1 MKSISDEVH
10 EAILEEAREFES
22 QEILK
27 RFFKIETDNREVAEQ
42 IVGRVLFSD
51 TRFRKTGSG
60 TWAAVQV
67 MAVEDL
73 PIHETPFLLFF
84 CEGAEDLARETVAH
98 GASYCFLLCR
108 GGAGGEE
115 VVLGD
120 LLKHINS
127 YVFVPYDRKSLN
139 CLRRLYRSRSPLAA
153 ELKTLSVRTLCA
165 ALCPGVS
172 LRTWD
177 DIIREFSIMNLTPS
191 GPHAKVQNLQWV
203 LEHALSAAEKR
214 GLEVTRD
221 LLRFGAPS
229 PTRVDFARYGF
240 DREWLSEIPQCPG
253 VYTFSDREGK
263 VLYVGKSNN
272 LKNRINSYFW
282 STGEG
287 PPSTEGQKIE
297 GILNDLYMID
307 CTELGSDLEALIEE
321 YRLIDQH
328 RPRYN
333 TRVSI
338 QKRTVT
344 IPRRIL
350 IPRSLSKGMLK
361 LYLLTEGLP
370 LLEHEYWCGEK
381 DRRLRDLLEE
391 MSTGTGYVFDP
402 LKTIALS
409 YMKRYEDN
417 LIIIDVDRYGTAQ
430 DVERVLRQHC
440 EDMKRGETE
449 RSIYL

>member
-1 MKSISDEVH
+1 V
-10 EAILEEAREFES
+10 
-22 QEILK
+22 
-27 RFFKIETDNREVAEQ
+27 
-42 IVGRVLFSD
+42 
-51 TRFRKTGSG
+51 
-60 TWAAVQV
+60 
-67 MAVEDL
+67 
-73 PIHETPFLLFF
+73 
-84 CEGAEDLARETVAH
+84 
-98 GASYCFLLCR
+98 
-108 GGAGGEE
+108 E

-120 LLKHINS
+120 LLRHIDS

-139 CLRRLYRSRSPLAA
+139 CLRRLYGSKSPLPA

-165 ALCPGVS
+165 ALFPWVS

-177 DIIREFSIMNLTPS
+177 DIVREFSIMNLTPS
-191 GPHAKVQNLQWV
+191 DPRAKVQNLQWV

-221 LLRFGAPS
+221 LLRFGAPA
-229 PTRVDFARYGF
+229 PTRVDFDRYGF

-282 STGEG
+282 SVGEG
-287 PPSTEGQKIE
+287 SPSTERQKIE
-297 GILNDLYMID
+297 SIMNDLYMID
-307 CTELGSDLEALIEE
+307 CTELGSDLEALVEE
-321 YRLIDQH
+321 YRLIDRH

-333 TRVSI
+333 TRVNI
-338 QKRTVT
+338 PKRTVT

-361 LYLLTEGLP
+361 LYLLCEGLP
-370 LLEHEYWCGEK
+370 LLEHEYWCGET

-391 MSTGTGYVFDP
+391 MSAGTGFVFDP

-409 YMKRYEDN
+409 YMKQYEDN

-449 RSIYL
+449 RSVYL